1 MSTPWQQIDVSIN
14 ERGLMGILEFPVVP
28 FEVQRLFWLSNVPIG
43 ELRGGHAH
51 QTCEQFIICLTG
63 SVHCRVE
70 QRGGHV
76 IEGFMQPGHAF
87 HLQTFNWLVISEF
100 SKDSTVLVLANEP
113 YNESEYIRSYDEF
126 KAH

>member
-1 MSTPWQQIDVSIN
+1 MSGPWQEIDISIN

-28 FEVQRLFWLSNVPIG
+28 FEVRRLFWLSNVPNG

-70 QRGGHV
+70 QRSGHV
-76 IEGFMQPGHAF
+76 IEGFMRPGHAF

-100 SKDSTVLVLANEP
+100 SKDSTVLVLANET

-126 KAH
+126 KTR